1 MAKTPKKVKEPV
13 RLREKQLSDGSKSL
27 YLEYYKGYSIGENG
41 EIKTQKEYEFLKLYL
56 IPETNP
62 LQKQINANT
71 MKAAN
76 AIKAQRIIELANGK
90 AGIKDSQQGKMLFVD
105 WIDYYKTLKA
115 DKSKGLLYQIDE
127 CKRIVIGYSGEKT
140 RLRDVDV
147 EYCRGFINY
156 LTNVHTTSTGKH
168 YEKVSAQ
175 NIYRIFSRALN
186 AAVKRDLIPINP
198 CSKLGDEDKI
208 DVPPSKRTYLTIDE
222 VKTLIDTPCRSEE
235 IKRAY
240 LFSAFCGLRIS
251 DVCRLRWADIV
262 VENGKTK
269 VELVQKKT
277 GNPLYLPLSQQA
289 LCWLPER
296 GKKANSEAIFTLP
309 TECPINDTLR
319 EWATAAGINKNV
331 TFHTSRH
338 TFATMMLTLG
348 ADLYTTS
355 KLLGHSDVKTTQI
368 YAKIV
373 DKKKEEAVSLVDN
386 VF

>member
-1 MAKTPKKVKEPV
+1 MANTPKKAKEPV
-13 RLREKQLSDGSKSL
+13 RLRFKELADGNKSI
-27 YLEYYKGYSIGENG
+27 YLDIYRDGKR
-41 EIKTQKEYEFLKLYL
+41 KYEFLKLYL
-56 IPETNP
+56 IPATNP
-62 LQKQINANT
+62 LQKQMNADT
-71 MKAAN
+71 LKAAN
-76 AIKAQRIIELANGK
+76 AIKAQRIIELANDE
-90 AGIKDSQQGKMLFVD
+90 AGIKNSQRGKMLFVD
-105 WIDYYKTLKA
+105 WLNDYKTMKA

-186 AAVKRDLIPINP
+186 AAVKRDLIATNP
-198 CSKLGDEDKI
+198 CSKLDDTDKI
-208 DVPPSKRTYLTIDE
+208 DVPPSQRTYLTIDE
-222 VKTLIDTPCRSEE
+222 VKTLIDTPCRNEE

-251 DVCRLRWADIV
+251 DVSRLRWGNIIEDG
-262 VENGKTK
+262 GKVK

-277 GNPLYLPLSQQA
+277 GNPLYQPLSQQA
-289 LCWLPER
+289 LRWLPER
-296 GKKANSEAIFTLP
+296 GNKADNEAIFSLP

-319 EWATAAGINKNV
+319 EWAAMAGITKKV

-373 DKKKEEAVSLVDN
+373 DKKKEDAVNLADTI
-386 VF
+386 F

>member
-1 MAKTPKKVKEPV
+1 MANTPKKAKEPV
-13 RLREKQLSDGSKSL
+13 RLRFKELADGNKSI
-27 YLEYYKGYSIGENG
+27 YLDIYRDGKR
-41 EIKTQKEYEFLKLYL
+41 KYEFLKLYL
-56 IPETNP
+56 IPATNP
-62 LQKQINANT
+62 LQKQMNADT
-71 MKAAN
+71 LKAAN
-76 AIKAQRIIELANGK
+76 AIKAQRIIELANDE
-90 AGIKDSQQGKMLFVD
+90 AGIKNSQRGKMLFVD
-105 WIDYYKTLKA
+105 WLNDYKTMKA

-156 LTNVHTTSTGKH
+156 LTNIHTTSTGKH
-168 YEKVSAQ
+168 FEKVSAQ

-186 AAVKRDLIPINP
+186 AAVKRDIIAVNP
-198 CSKLGDEDKI
+198 CSKLDDNDKI
-208 DVPPSKRTYLTIDE
+208 DVPPSQRTYLTIDE
-222 VKTLIDTPCRSEE
+222 VKTLIDTPCRNEE

-251 DVCRLRWADIV
+251 DVCRLRWSNIV
-262 VENGKTK
+262 VDNGNTK
-269 VELVQKKT
+269 VELIQKKT
-277 GNPLYLPLSQQA
+277 GNPLYQPLSQQA
-289 LCWLPER
+289 LRWLPER
-296 GKKANSEAIFTLP
+296 GDKADSEAIFTLP
-309 TECPINDTLR
+309 TECPINDTLK
-319 EWATAAGINKNV
+319 EWAAMAGITKKV

-373 DKKKEEAVSLVDN
+373 DKKKEDAVNLADSI
-386 VF
+386 F